1 MRVSLPVV
9 GTDVPGIR
17 EAVGEEGAAFLAP
30 PGDAAAFA
38 RLVVM
43 LARDP
48 DLRTAVGRKNAELL
62 RARQAPEAT
71 SRVYARLLAEALR

>member
-1 MRVSLPVV
+1 
-9 GTDVPGIR
+9 
-17 EAVGEEGAAFLAP
+17 
-30 PGDAAAFA
+30 
-38 RLVVM
+38 M

-71 SRVYARLLAEALR
+71 SRAYARLLAEALR